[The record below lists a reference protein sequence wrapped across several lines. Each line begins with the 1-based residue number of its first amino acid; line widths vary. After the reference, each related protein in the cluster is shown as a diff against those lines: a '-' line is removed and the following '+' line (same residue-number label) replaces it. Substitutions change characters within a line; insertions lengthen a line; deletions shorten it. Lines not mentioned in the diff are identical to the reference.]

1 MRQAQG
7 HPKHARLTHRLDAGD
22 GGHPACHEN
31 DDVARPF
38 GEPVT
43 ALGEL
48 DRKADHVR
56 VHRTVG
62 ALELLTQP
70 VIHLTDN
77 GGGGAAGYVSAS
89 PLVRACLRALA
100 HRRQG
105 TLLRSGTQRAAG
117 NADDGLPACALAEAS
132 LWRRPDGDRSP
143 RPRGNPTTIVS
154 ASAPATPRGRWA
166 LSWD

>member
-7 HPKHARLTHRLDAGD
+7 HPKRARLTHRLGAGD

-31 DDVARPF
+31 D
-38 GEPVT
+38 EP

-48 DRKADHVR
+48 DRKVDYVR

-77 GGGGAAGYVSAS
+77 GGGAGYVSAS
-89 PLVRACLRALA
+89 PLVRACLRASA

-105 TLLRSGTQRAAG
+105 T
-117 NADDGLPACALAEAS
+117 
-132 LWRRPDGDRSP
+132 
-143 RPRGNPTTIVS
+143 
-154 ASAPATPRGRWA
+154 
-166 LSWD
+166 